1 MAYSIKY
8 LFKFESA
15 AGTTREIRVLKD
27 GYSGDVIQRPL
38 GRAPM
43 LKKQQNGPVH
53 GTSLEFFA
61 ECNVDREFI
70 EFYTSN
76 PKDYR
81 VDLYAGS
88 TLLWQGYITPELY
101 SEPDIAPP
109 YDVQVVATDGVGEL
123 KLYDYAAQGT
133 VTLRNLLAGLLTR
146 TGLGTDIY
154 LISSLKPGSAGAG
167 SLLEK
172 TINLDYMAG
181 KTCYDVLTY
190 VLDTLHA
197 TITWWKG
204 AWILTRET
212 NVTFTNGK
220 VRYFNT
226 AGNSALLNDS
236 VQVLGVMRTNPA
248 WPVGQLSTVID
259 PAKNKVAVQ
268 APWHPVTCLQNPDMT
283 SDANWTKSNG
293 ATYATDGY
301 QMPQSTP
308 TPGITQTL
316 SMTGLRVPMSLRVRA
331 TGLTSLVGINPIAWL
346 GVVLTYTVGNVTY
359 YLYKDDTGAPVWRPE
374 AGGNLDF
381 EKSLVTWNATEIEA
395 EDLTVENI
403 PAFFQGNSF
412 PAGTLAV
419 NIAGSGIKVYSAYLD
434 VTLPKGYADIL
445 HIGNGARGEGDT
457 VEIAIGR
464 ESADNA
470 YYAAFLQGLLL
481 DSGSLITSFSD
492 ANFTTGMDYLA
503 FIARD
508 YALSVALPRAR
519 VTGTVFLESSVQ
531 IPPLVFTKGGLD
543 YWVET
548 WGWNLYEDELEISAR
563 TLPSAS
569 LTVQSEVILESNGST
584 VSSAGSAGSFGAGSS
599 MGGGGGTNY
608 WEIDETLTTLVKPK
622 DAYAYVHSKDGI
634 FFTGATLSGTPTPD
648 LYVDTVNNQ
657 RVLRSPLPL
666 ITGGD
671 QIVIDGT
678 PGGGGGGGAT
688 TLAGLDDTS
697 ISNPQAGQMLSWN
710 GTKWVNTNAPT
721 GSITSVSL
729 AAGATNGT
737 LHLVVNGT
745 AQSDVAVTGLGS
757 MAYRSS
763 LAASDIPDLSA
774 TYQPKDADLTAIAG
788 LSGTSGFLK
797 KTAANTW
804 SLDTNT
810 YLTGITSTMV
820 TNALGYTP
828 ANVTALANYLPIA
841 GGTIDGSGNYPLTI
855 KTSSTENVLRLFASG
870 NLVAAFAWQSQ
881 TYGAYMQN
889 AAVTGTPYV
898 NIASDGVFKYN
909 NTHIFWHAGNDGA
922 GSGLDADLLD
932 GYHLIST
939 VTDWNTNVS
948 SIFKSS
954 ESHATNAPTA
964 GFVYGLQM
972 VFHRNP
978 ENYSADLVT
987 DIYNGGLYFRSRTE
1001 QGYGDWVRLWHSGN
1015 ANGTGMGQW
1024 AATSLLLAGAISGA
1038 TSITASGEVN
1048 AATFVTN
1055 GTASYTTLRGKYNGS
1070 RVWELNTMNNG
1081 YLKLYLDSASA
1092 YILNIAPTTGN
1103 VGFGVEQPAY
1113 KVDVDGT
1120 VRATSLKIGSAT
1132 ITWNSNGYLHID
1144 QPLVTA
1150 GDQIVISGTPGGGG
1164 GGGATTLAGLDDVA
1178 ITSVANGQLLQY
1190 NGSKWVN
1197 VAASSVGRIYSEG
1210 TGISISAANV
1220 ISLNTTTAKTALG
1233 LGSLAYL
1240 SSLAFA
1246 DLSAH
1251 PTTLSGYGI
1260 TDGVKYSHLN
1270 AASGAIDLN
1279 AQGVTSSEIRQIY
1292 FDYAGSANV
1301 SNRPTT
1307 TADAGIVLSLPNN
1320 YGGLQVYS
1328 NYNANTYAIRNYYT
1342 NSEWKPWVYL
1352 IHSGNYTTY
1361 VNSTNFPGLMGNQTI
1376 TLSGDVSGSGETS
1389 ISVSI
1394 GEGKVTNAMLAGS
1407 IANAKLANSSITI
1420 AGTAVSLG
1428 GSMTASNLRSLL
1440 SISNVENTALS
1451 TWAGTSSITTLGT
1464 ITTGVWHGSAIG
1476 NSYLA
1481 NSSITINGSS
1491 TSLGGSFSTASITAG
1506 TAGQS
1511 TASSGVSFSIPYV
1524 TMNAYGIVTA
1534 YGTHTHTISAS
1545 DLTTTIG
1552 STTYAPYNADGYLP
1566 LTGGTLAKATT
1577 NVLTLNNTQSA
1588 GTSHYLDLQ
1597 FKGTSYARIGAQT
1610 DATGV
1615 YLQNLAA
1622 TGVPFVNIASDGV
1635 FKYNNTYPFY
1645 HSGNSNKSDVA
1656 WSASSLTLA
1665 GSITG
1670 ATTISASGTVSS
1682 SANPAFRANYT
1693 ASSTVLAAYYNNTRQ
1708 WQIDAMANGDAQ
1720 WYSDGARKYVLTIG
1734 ANGQVTASGLVNAA
1748 GYYGSYLISSS
1759 VVYIGTAKDALG
1771 STYTGGCFFAYGNN
1785 PLYFYTNSNN
1795 RMTITGGGNVG
1806 IGTSSPS
1813 QKLDVAGSI
1822 LSSGDQVVSSD
1833 LTLTTNLTPVTYSVK
1848 DIAKARAVEFD
1859 WKDGRGHSMGS
1870 IAQDW
1875 LGIAPAL
1882 VHGEEGNMSL
1892 AYGQLALV
1900 NTIIEARAIESLQVH
1915 ESEQD
1920 KEIRELRER
1929 VARLE
1934 MENERLRS

>member
-27 GYSGDVIQRPL
+27 GYSGAVIQRPL

-236 VQVLGVMRTNPA
+236 VQVLGKMYTNPA

-259 PAKNKVAVQ
+259 PAKNKVVVQ

-316 SMTGLRVPMSLRVRA
+316 SVLGLRVPMSLRVRA
-331 TGLTSLVGINPIAWL
+331 TGLTSLVGINAIAWL

-395 EDLTVENI
+395 KDLTVENI

-445 HIGNGARGEGDT
+445 RLNNGARGEGDT

-464 ESADNA
+464 ETTDNA

-492 ANFTTGMDYLA
+492 ANFTSGMDYLA

-508 YALSVALPRAR
+508 YALSVALPRAK

-569 LTVQSEVILESNGST
+569 LTVQSETILESNGST
-584 VSSAGSAGSFGAGSS
+584 VSSAGGPGSSGSS

-608 WEIDETLTTLVKPK
+608 WEIDGTLNTLLKPK
-622 DAYAYVHSKDGI
+622 DAYAYVHSKDGL
-634 FFTGATLSGTPTPD
+634 FFTGATLSGTVVPD

-666 ITGGD
+666 ITSGD
-671 QIVIDGT
+671 QIVISGT
-678 PGGGGGGGAT
+678 PGGGGGGG
-688 TLAGLDDTS
+688 
-697 ISNPQAGQMLSWN
+697 
-710 GTKWVNTNAPT
+710 
-721 GSITSVSL
+721 
-729 AAGATNGT
+729 GATNLKELEDVYHNASGVRRYSSGNVGNTDLLGYDSTKGWYAVQLGT
-737 LHLVVNGT
+737 GLSMTNGVLTATNTSTGTVTQVKVGSTAYNPTDGVVSLPAYPTTLPASDVSAWAKASTKPSYAFSEISGT
-745 AQSDVAVTGLGS
+745 ASASQIPSTVAYQSQPNNFVHSANEWTVVPSGYSGNLWLNYRTVGGANGGLTNYDMGNGANGYASVT
-757 MAYRSS
+757 ASS
-763 LAASDIPDLSA
+763 FI
-774 TYQPKDADLTAIAG
+774 KKG
-788 LSGTSGFLK
+788 GTSSQFLK
-797 KTAANTW
+797 ADG
-804 SLDTNT
+804 SVDSNT
-810 YLTGITSTMV
+810 YLTGNQTITLSGDVTGSGTTAITTTIGAGKV
-820 TNALGYTP
+820 TNAMLAGSIANAKLANSAITINGSSTSLGGSFSTASITAGTAGTSSATSGLSISVPYVTM
-828 ANVTALANYLPIA
+828 NKYGIVTAYGTHTHSISKSDLTTSLESSNGYYVKKSGDTMTGDLYIITGDTDKCIQFSYTTSHLAGAAWRIISNGTGTGDTNYLSFQT
-841 GGTIDGSGNYPLTI
+841 GG
-855 KTSSTENVLRLFASG
+855 SSSSATTWNNVLRLSMDNRYVGINMDAP
-870 NLVAAFAWQSQ
+870 
-881 TYGAYMQN
+881 AYQ
-889 AAVTGTPYV
+889 
-898 NIASDGVFKYN
+898 
-909 NTHIFWHAGNDGA
+909 
-922 GSGLDADLLD
+922 LD
-932 GYHLIST
+932 
-939 VTDWNTNVS
+939 V
-948 SIFKSS
+948 
-954 ESHATNAPTA
+954 
-964 GFVYGLQM
+964 
-972 VFHRNP
+972 
-978 ENYSADLVT
+978 
-987 DIYNGGLYFRSRTE
+987 
-1001 QGYGDWVRLWHSGN
+1001 
-1015 ANGTGMGQW
+1015 
-1024 AATSLLLAGAISGA
+1024 
-1038 TSITASGEVN
+1038 
-1048 AATFVTN
+1048 N
-1055 GTASYTTLRGKYNGS
+1055 GTA
-1070 RVWELNTMNNG
+1070 RV
-1081 YLKLYLDSASA
+1081 
-1092 YILNIAPTTGN
+1092 
-1103 VGFGVEQPAY
+1103 
-1113 KVDVDGT
+1113 
-1120 VRATSLKIGSAT
+1120 TSLKIGSAT

-1144 QPLVTA
+1144 KPLVTA

-1164 GGGATTLAGLDDVA
+1164 GGGATTLAGLDDVT

-1190 NGSKWVN
+1190 DGSKWVN
-1197 VAASSVGRIYSEG
+1197 VAASSVG
-1210 TGISISAANV
+1210 
-1220 ISLNTTTAKTALG
+1220 
-1233 LGSLAYL
+1233 
-1240 SSLAFA
+1240 
-1246 DLSAH
+1246 
-1251 PTTLSGYGI
+1251 
-1260 TDGVKYSHLN
+1260 
-1270 AASGAIDLN
+1270 
-1279 AQGVTSSEIRQIY
+1279 GVTSVAGRTGAITLTTSDITNIETWISGKGYITSYTDTKNTTGADNTTSKIFLVGPTAQTISN
-1292 FDYAGSANV
+1292 GSARTY
-1301 SNRPTT
+1301 SNSNCY
-1307 TADAGIVLSLPNN
+1307 ASGGYLYS
-1320 YGGLQVYS
+1320 GGLQVLTSHQTLYNLVINNSAGTAQITYKPGTSGTYS
-1328 NYNANTYAIRNYYT
+1328 
-1342 NSEWKPWVYL
+1342 L
-1352 IHSGNYTTY
+1352 
-1361 VNSTNFPGLMGNQTI
+1361 
-1376 TLSGDVSGSGETS
+1376 TL
-1389 ISVSI
+1389 
-1394 GEGKVTNAMLAGS
+1394 TNAMVGLSNVENTALSTWAGTTNITTLGTITS
-1407 IANAKLANSSITI
+1407 GTWSATTI
-1420 AGTAVSLG
+1420 AVNKGDTGLTTWTGAYRLIYSTAATTLTTLAPNSTTTRKFLRQVG
-1428 GSMTASNLRSLL
+1428 ANNAATAPAWDTVTKTDVGL
-1440 SISNVENTALS
+1440 SNVENTALS

-1464 ITTGVWHGSAIG
+1464 ITSGTWNGSAIAW
-1476 NSYLA
+1476 SKL
-1481 NSSITINGSS
+1481 S
-1491 TSLGGSFSTASITAG
+1491 
-1506 TAGQS
+1506 
-1511 TASSGVSFSIPYV
+1511 
-1524 TMNAYGIVTA
+1524 
-1534 YGTHTHTISAS
+1534 ISAQNLY
-1545 DLTTTIG
+1545 DTIG
-1552 STTYAPYNADGYLP
+1552 STKYAPYNSAGYLP
-1566 LTGGTLAKATT
+1566 LTGGKISGSIVFEETAY
-1577 NVLTLNNTQSA
+1577 NSV
-1588 GTSHYLDLQ
+1588 
-1597 FKGTSYARIGAQT
+1597 
-1610 DATGV
+1610 
-1615 YLQNLAA
+1615 
-1622 TGVPFVNIASDGV
+1622 VPFVRNMVDYSGGWERRLAAMQINGTDIIKIGATGNGTSVTYSYIGVNGYTGENLRFYPDSTLKFGDNTVWHAGNDGAGSGLDADLFDGLESSAFFISNGNRGAIDFSTDYKTGYEYV
-1635 FKYNNTYPFY
+1635 SGSATNGGTVYAILFTATYGDAGMQVNFGRNTAMSYRNRT
-1645 HSGNSNKSDVA
+1645 SNSQ
-1656 WSASSLTLA
+1656 WSSWRTVYDTANANLSTVDWACKSLTANSGMIA
-1665 GSITG
+1665 GGSTSGVYFG
-1670 ATTISASGTVSS
+1670 AASG
-1682 SANPAFRANYT
+1682 
-1693 ASSTVLAAYYNNTRQ
+1693 
-1708 WQIDAMANGDAQ
+1708 G
-1720 WYSDGARKYVLTIG
+1720 
-1734 ANGQVTASGLVNAA
+1734 
-1748 GYYGSYLISSS
+1748 
-1759 VVYIGTAKDALG
+1759 LG
-1771 STYTGGCFFAYGNN
+1771 STYTGGLAYVYGNN
-1785 PLYFYTNSNN
+1785 PLYFHTNGNN
-1795 RMTITGGGNVG
+1795 RMIITGGGNVG
-1806 IGTSSPS
+1806 IGTTSPS
-1813 QKLDVAGSI
+1813 QKLSVVGAI
-1822 LSSGDQVVSSD
+1822 LSTGDQVVSSD
-1833 LTLTTNLTPVTYSVK
+1833 LTLKTNLTPVTYSVA

-1900 NTIIEARAIESLQVH
+1900 NTILLARQSESHEERIKELEAR
-1915 ESEQD
+1915 
-1920 KEIRELRER
+1920 
-1929 VARLE
+1929 VAELE
-1934 MENERLRS
+1934 MENEQLRMN